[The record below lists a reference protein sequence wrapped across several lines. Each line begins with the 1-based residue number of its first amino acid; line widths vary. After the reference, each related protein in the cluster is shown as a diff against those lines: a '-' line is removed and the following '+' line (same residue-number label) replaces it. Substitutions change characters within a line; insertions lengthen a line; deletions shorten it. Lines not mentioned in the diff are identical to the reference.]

1 MIEGLVIVSL
11 NTMVYGTKLNK
22 AYNDKNPENQLYTP
36 DQYTED
42 PFGQLE
48 WLEQE
53 LSECRLDGKKVY
65 ITGHHPPVSQSVIV
79 LAGDDLWKEGFKL
92 RFEKIVSDYSD
103 VVSGMLFGHVHT
115 NELRRMSHM
124 PSSAAPLMLQ
134 GAVAPGYNAQT
145 TKP

>member
-1 MIEGLVIVSL
+1 
-11 NTMVYGTKLNK
+11 MVRKFIS
-22 AYNDKNPENQLYTP
+22 Q
-36 DQYTED
+36 
-42 PFGQLE
+42 
-48 WLEQE
+48 
-53 LSECRLDGKKVY
+53 
-65 ITGHHPPVSQSVIV
+65 VSQSVIV
-79 LAGDDLWKEGFKL
+79 KAGDDLWKEGFRL

-115 NELRRMSHM
+115 NELRRMPHM